1 MLGLVLAWA
10 AAAFSGP
17 VVGVTDGDTLTV
29 LSDSIPVTVR
39 IAEIDAPETGQP
51 WSRRSKQA
59 LAEKV
64 FEKVVTVEPV
74 TRDRYGRTVAYIRLD
89 EREIHRE
96 MIREGHAWAYRRYLL
111 DGTLL
116 DDETAARDAGAGL
129 WGLPET
135 EITAPWLARTGHR
148 AAEEGSPEK
157 GAGCGTKR
165 YCREMTSCAEARFHY
180 RACGRS
186 SLDGDGDG
194 VPCERLCR

>member
-1 MLGLVLAWA
+1 MLGLVLAFA
-10 AAAFSGP
+10 ASAFSGP

-29 LSDSIPVTVR
+29 LSGSRPVTVR

-59 LAEKV
+59 LSEKV

-74 TRDRYGRTVAYIRLD
+74 TRDRYGRTVGYVRLD
-89 EREIHRE
+89 GRDIHRE
-96 MIREGHAWAYRRYLL
+96 MIREGHAWAYRRYLI

-116 DDETAARDAGAGL
+116 DDETAARNARAGL
-129 WGLPET
+129 WALPET
-135 EITAPWLARTGHR
+135 ATAAPWLARAGHR
-148 AAEEGSPEK
+148 STEERIPEI
-157 GAGCGTKR
+157 GGCGTKR
-165 YCREMTSCAEARFHY
+165 YCREMDSCAEARFHF

-186 SLDGDGDG
+186 SLDGDDDG